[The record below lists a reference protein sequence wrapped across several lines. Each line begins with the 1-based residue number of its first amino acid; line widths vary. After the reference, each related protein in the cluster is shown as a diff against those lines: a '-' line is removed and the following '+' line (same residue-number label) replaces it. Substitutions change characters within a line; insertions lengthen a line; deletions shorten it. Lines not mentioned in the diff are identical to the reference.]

1 MGPFTIIANNVKIG
15 RGTRIQSS
23 VVIGEWTEI
32 GQENEIWPGA
42 VVGVAPQDL
51 RYNGD
56 RAYTKLGHRN
66 IIREYVTIHRAYE
79 PEGVTA
85 IGNDNL
91 IMAYTHVAHNCTL
104 GNQIVIANSV
114 GLAGHV
120 EVEDQAVL
128 GGMSG
133 FHQFV
138 RIGRLAMVGGLAKI
152 IQDVPPF
159 SLVDGQPAR
168 IHGMNIRGMQRRGIP
183 KEIRHDLKRCYQLM
197 LRSGLNLT
205 QAVEQMRRSVPLN
218 NETDHLIRFLE
229 SPSRQGVCI
238 RREGQGVNGRALA
251 AEAAGV

>member
-104 GNQIVIANSV
+104 GNQIVKLTANVNAQAAYVNDPRTFGIA
-114 GLAGHV
+114 A
-120 EVEDQAVL
+120 
-128 GGMSG
+128 
-133 FHQFV
+133 
-138 RIGRLAMVGGLAKI
+138 
-152 IQDVPPF
+152 
-159 SLVDGQPAR
+159 SL
-168 IHGMNIRGMQRRGIP
+168 
-183 KEIRHDLKRCYQLM
+183 K
-197 LRSGLNLT
+197 
-205 QAVEQMRRSVPLN
+205 
-218 NETDHLIRFLE
+218 F
-229 SPSRQGVCI
+229 
-238 RREGQGVNGRALA
+238 
-251 AEAAGV
+251 